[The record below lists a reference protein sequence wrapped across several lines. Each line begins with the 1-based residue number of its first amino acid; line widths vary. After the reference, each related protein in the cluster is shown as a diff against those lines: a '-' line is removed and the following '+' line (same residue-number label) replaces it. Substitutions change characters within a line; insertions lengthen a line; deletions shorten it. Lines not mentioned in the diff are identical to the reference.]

1 MRAYIFL
8 TFFCLSFFVYGF
20 YLSQT
25 NLSVVPRELSREV
38 PLGFYDYRGVINVRS
53 NLSNGSSSPQEI
65 ISDAKNAGLDFLIL
79 TDRNQYDV
87 ATSAATYS
95 SNLLVLTE
103 GEYSFLDSRL
113 MYISSS
119 KEIRPESSADANIFF
134 ADLLSQ
140 RSTEKRDS
148 LLVMAH
154 PFNPQLTWTGSIPTG
169 MDGLEVLNP
178 RSISQKAWLRSKA
191 DVMLSLLVYPF
202 NPRYSFLRLFREPSQ
217 ELALWDQVSQERRFL
232 AFAGSDASARAIPL
246 TDYLIKFP
254 AYQKSF
260 ELLSNHVLLPSE
272 LNGNV
277 ARDRGKLLQAIKAG
291 NFYLSLDM
299 LGDPKGFIA
308 YIQDKT
314 QIHLMGSDLRFH
326 RGLKLVAQLPAVPK
340 DFYEIVVYRNG
351 ESVYISNEPILK
363 YQIKEPGVY
372 RILVRVSPFLPFPEG
387 KKWFSWIYT
396 NNFYVK

>member
-1 MRAYIFL
+1 
-8 TFFCLSFFVYGF
+8 
-20 YLSQT
+20 
-25 NLSVVPRELSREV
+25 
-38 PLGFYDYRGVINVRS
+38 
-53 NLSNGSSSPQEI
+53 
-65 ISDAKNAGLDFLIL
+65 
-79 TDRNQYDV
+79 
-87 ATSAATYS
+87 
-95 SNLLVLTE
+95 
-103 GEYSFLDSRL
+103 
-113 MYISSS
+113 
-119 KEIRPESSADANIFF
+119 
-134 ADLLSQ
+134 
-140 RSTEKRDS
+140 
-148 LLVMAH
+148 
-154 PFNPQLTWTGSIPTG
+154 
-169 MDGLEVLNP
+169 
-178 RSISQKAWLRSKA
+178 
-191 DVMLSLLVYPF
+191 
-202 NPRYSFLRLFREPSQ
+202 
-217 ELALWDQVSQERRFL
+217 
-232 AFAGSDASARAIPL
+232 
-246 TDYLIKFP
+246 LIKFP